1 MPRAPTTGSVWLTP
15 TTISGSW
22 QVRWQ
27 KIRGSYAAVDTPLG
41 HIQVAPPGTEKDY
54 TREIKGVA
62 VPVISTEIGQYQIY
76 PDYREI
82 DKYTGVVRARNF
94 EIFRD
99 RLKQNGMF
107 DQADDFFRASGALAV
122 LCYREDI
129 EAALRTPGFGG
140 FQLLD
145 LQDFPGQGTAL
156 VGILDAFMESKG
168 LIEPAK
174 WREFCSETVPLVR
187 MSKYTWTAG
196 ETFTAKAQVA
206 HYGT

>member
-1 MPRAPTTGSVWLTP
+1 MPDPNDDFYV
-15 TTISGSW
+15 SW

-41 HIQVAPPGTEKDY
+41 HIQVGPPGTDKDY

-62 VPVISTEIGQYQIY
+62 VPVVSHEIGEYQVY

-99 RLKQNGMF
+99 RLKQNGML

-129 EAALRTPGFGG
+129 EAALRTRGFGG

-145 LQDFPGQGTAL
+145 LQDFSGQGTAL
-156 VGILDAFMESKG
+156 VGHTRCVYGFQGTHRAGPVAAILFRNRSSCPYEQIYMGSGRD
-168 LIEPAK
+168 I
-174 WREFCSETVPLVR
+174 
-187 MSKYTWTAG
+187 
-196 ETFTAKAQVA
+196 
-206 HYGT
+206 